1 MVYGIDL
8 GTTNSL
14 VGRGEELYTG
24 LVASNVDT
32 LRKCQVTRDNLG
44 ENIVAS
50 YKTNMSMGE
59 SGKLSVACSTIILN
73 ELAKRAQQ
81 VTGEQVKDVVVSVP
95 AYFSTSQRE
104 AVYQAA
110 QNAGLSVRT
119 LINEPTAAAL
129 YVCRNRKELV
139 VVYDL
144 GGGTFDVTIVD
155 SRAGSYAVV
164 ATDGIVL
171 GGDDLDME
179 LAQEVVSE
187 LHIPL
192 RYRSKQNMKWLRGK
206 MRLAKEEIQKPG
218 VQKVPVLLPEFGEGT
233 SYLLTEGKYKEC
245 VQRVFEKTV
254 LMTENLLHMQLPS
267 YEKPKIVFVGGSSN
281 CPYLRSMVK
290 EKLALEELYC
300 EADSDYIVAMG
311 VALYA
316 EMVEE
321 GTANVCVDDV
331 TKRLCIEISKGQTLT
346 VIDANSIV
354 PCKNII
360 PIVNHDTADYLKVKL
375 YQGDSIVAEENEY
388 IGRLDYPYGRKV
400 QAGEGCVMVEVEVGI
415 DGVISISALEALQ
428 GDECKKTI
436 KLTAR

>member
-14 VGRGEELYTG
+14 IGRGDELYTG
-24 LVASNVDT
+24 LVSSNVDT
-32 LRKCQVTRDNLG
+32 VRKCQVSRDNLG

-59 SGKLSVACSTIILN
+59 SGKLSVACSAIVLK
-73 ELAKRAQQ
+73 ELADRVQQ
-81 VTGEQVKDVVVSVP
+81 VTGERVEDVVISVP

-110 QNAGLSVRT
+110 QSVGLRVRT

-129 YVCRNRKELV
+129 YVCRDRKDLV
-139 VVYDL
+139 IVYDL

-171 GGDDLDME
+171 GGDDLDAT
-179 LAQEVVSE
+179 LAQGVVDE

-192 RYRSKQNMKWLRGK
+192 RYRSKQNMKQLRGK

-218 VQKVPVLLPEFGEGT
+218 VQKVLVRLPEFGEGV
-233 SYLLTEGKYKEC
+233 SYLLTEEIYVAYVEK
-245 VQRVFEKTV
+245 VFEKTI
-254 LMTENLLHMQLPS
+254 LMTENLLHMQLPA
-267 YEKPKIVFVGGSSN
+267 YEKPKIVFVGGSSS
-281 CPYLRSMVK
+281 CPYLKSLVQKR
-290 EKLALEELYC
+290 LALEELHC
-300 EADSDYIVAMG
+300 EIAPDYVVAKG

-316 EMVEE
+316 EMVEK
-321 GTANVCVDDV
+321 GISDVCVDDV
-331 TKRLCIEISKGQTLT
+331 TKRLCIEVSQGQTLT

-375 YQGDSIVAEENEY
+375 YQGDSIVAEENDY

-400 QAGEGCVMVEVEVGI
+400 QAGEGCVMVEVEVGS
-415 DGVISISALEALQ
+415 DGVICISALEALQ